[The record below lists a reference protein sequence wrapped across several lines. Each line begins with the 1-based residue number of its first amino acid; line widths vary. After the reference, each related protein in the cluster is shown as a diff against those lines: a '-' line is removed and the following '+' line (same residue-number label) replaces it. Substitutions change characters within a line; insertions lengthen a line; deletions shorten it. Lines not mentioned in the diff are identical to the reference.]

1 MLLRLALRNLGRNR
15 RRSLLTLSAMV
26 VSSALLILALGVF
39 SGMFQDML
47 SSATAQYHG
56 HLVVSVDGYQEDRD
70 MFDHFAADAGLER
83 SILKLPGVL
92 AASPRLRAFGLVSHR
107 QSSYPAELLGVD
119 PGSEHRVTTLQDHLV
134 AGSYLSQ
141 PPGDGALIGQGLAKK
156 LDVAPG
162 DELVFLTQAADGSI
176 GNDLLKVGGIFSTGD
191 TGHDNSLLLVGLPWL
206 QRVTVLPGQV
216 HEIAIRIADPLQAPE
231 LRKELQPRLAKG
243 LRAYDW
249 GELLPE
255 MREAIASF
263 DVSRMIVVLILYLAT
278 GLGILNTFF
287 MAVMERTR
295 EFGIFMALGMRPWT
309 IRLLVLLESLLL
321 GVFSLLCGVALGVLL
336 TWYMAVRGIDLS
348 AWITPVTYAGGTI
361 LPRLHAVFEPYNL
374 IVPSVLLLVICL
386 AAGFL
391 PANRAAKLRPVEAL
405 RED

>member
-26 VSSALLILALGVF
+26 ASSALLILALGVF
-39 SGMFQDML
+39 SGMLQDML
-47 SSATAQYHG
+47 SSATEQYQG
-56 HLVVSVDGYQEDRD
+56 HLVVSRDGYQDD
-70 MFDHFAADAGLER
+70 HDLFDHFSADAGLQPR
-83 SILKLPGVL
+83 LLSVSGVL
-92 AASPRLRAFGLVSHR
+92 AASPRLRNFGLVSHS
-107 QSSYPAELLGVD
+107 QSSYPAELLGID
-119 PGSEHRVTTLQDHLV
+119 PDLERRVTTLQDHLV
-134 AGSYLSQ
+134 AGSYLPQ
-141 PPGDGALIGQGLAKK
+141 PAGDAALIGAGLARK
-156 LDVAPG
+156 LGVTPG

-176 GNDLLKVGGIFSTGD
+176 GNDLLHISGIFRTGD
-191 TGHDNSLLLVGLPWL
+191 AVHDNSLLLVGLPWL
-206 QRVTVLPGQV
+206 QRVTALPGQV
-216 HEIAIRIADPLQAPE
+216 HEIAVRVADPLQAAA
-231 LRKELQPRLAKG
+231 LRSRLQQQLPDH
-243 LRAYDW
+243 LRVYDW

-263 DVSRMIVVLILYLAT
+263 DVSRMIVVLILYFAT

-295 EFGIFMALGMRPWT
+295 EFGILMALGMRPWS

-321 GVFSLLCGVALGVLL
+321 GLFSLVTGVLLGLLL
-336 TWYMAVRGIDLS
+336 TWYMATRGIDLS
-348 AWITPVTYAGGTI
+348 GWITPVTYAGGTI
-361 LPRLHAVFEPYNL
+361 LPRLHAEFEAYNL
-374 IVPSVLLLVICL
+374 VVPAGLLLMICL

>member
-39 SGMFQDML
+39 SGMLQDML
-47 SSATAQYHG
+47 SSTTEQYHG
-56 HLVVSVDGYQEDRD
+56 HLVISRDGYQEDRD
-70 MFDHFAADAGLER
+70 MFANFPDEAVSRAQL
-83 SILKLPGVL
+83 LKVPGVL
-92 AASPRLRAFGLVSHR
+92 ASSPRLRSFGLVSHR

-119 PGSEHRVTTLQDHLV
+119 PQFESQVTTLQQHLV
-134 AGSYLSQ
+134 AGSYLPQ
-141 PPGDGALIGQGLAKK
+141 PADDAALIGAGLAKK
-156 LDVAPG
+156 LGVSPG

-176 GNDLLKVGGIFSTGD
+176 GNDLLRISGIFATGD
-191 TGHDNSLLLVGLPWL
+191 AGHDNGLLLVGLPWL
-206 QRVTVLPGQV
+206 QQVTALPDTL
-216 HEIAIRIADPLQAPE
+216 HEVAIRIAEPLQAE
-231 LRKELQPRLAKG
+231 TLRGQLQPQLAEG
-243 LRAYDW
+243 LRVYDW

-263 DVSRMIVVLILYLAT
+263 DVSRLIVVLILYFAT
-278 GLGILNTFF
+278 ALGILNTFF

-295 EFGIFMALGMRPWT
+295 EFGILMALGMRPWT
-309 IRLLVLLESLLL
+309 IRLLVLLECLLL
-321 GVFSLLCGVALGVLL
+321 GLLALVCGVTLGVLL
-336 TWYMAVRGIDLS
+336 TWYMQVHGIDLS

-361 LPRLHAVFEPYNL
+361 LPRLHAVFDSYNL
-374 IVPSVLLLVICL
+374 VVPASLLLVICL

-391 PANRAAKLRPVEAL
+391 PANRAAKLQPVEAL

>member
-39 SGMFQDML
+39 SGMLQDML
-47 SSATAQYHG
+47 SSATEQYQG
-56 HLVVSVDGYQEDRD
+56 HLVVSSNGYQDDRD
-70 MFDHFAADAGLER
+70 MFDYFSADAGLR
-83 SILKLPGVL
+83 QRLLRVPGVL
-92 AASPRLRAFGLVSHR
+92 AAAPRLRSFGLVSHR
-107 QSSYPAELLGVD
+107 QSSYPAELLGIEPD
-119 PGSEHRVTTLQDHLV
+119 LETQVTTLQDHLV
-134 AGSYLSQ
+134 AGSYLPQ
-141 PPGDGALIGQGLAKK
+141 PAGDAALIGAGLAKR
-156 LDVAPG
+156 LGVRPG

-176 GNDLLKVGGIFSTGD
+176 GNDLLQISGIFDTGD
-191 TGHDNSLLLVGLPWL
+191 TSHDNSLLLVGLPWL
-206 QRVTVLPGQV
+206 QRVTALPGQV
-216 HEIAIRIADPLQAPE
+216 HEFGVRVADPLQASI
-231 LRKELQPRLAKG
+231 LRQQLQHQVPDS
-243 LRAYDW
+243 LRVYDW

-263 DVSRMIVVLILYLAT
+263 DVSRMIVVLILYFAT

-295 EFGIFMALGMRPWT
+295 EFGILMALGMRPWS

-321 GVFSLLCGVALGVLL
+321 GLFSLVTGVLVGLLL
-336 TWYMAVRGIDLS
+336 TWYMATRGIDLS
-348 AWITPVTYAGGTI
+348 GWITPVTYAGGTI
-361 LPRLHAVFEPYNL
+361 LPRLHAEFAAYNL
-374 IVPSVLLLVICL
+374 VVPAGLLLVICL

-391 PANRAAKLRPVEAL
+391 PANRAARLRPVEAL